1 LVTRFMWCHS
11 LTASLSLRLADLAPR
26 EDAPAP
32 APKIKIMQ
40 RSQQPSSAGSASN
53 SSRPGSVVPEDS
65 TSEAGSSRVK
75 TLEERAEAYAKARQR
90 IYGHIDDP
98 DPEPEP
104 PAPVPVSTLVNGRQG
119 QTTMDDFETVS
130 RDPAQRVM
138 EVSYPPYTH
147 AGYTQYGYSHGHGN
161 GQQQVPMPYGYNQAI
176 HPQMNQPTGHQGY
189 VNQNPQ
195 TQYNMAGPS
204 YMGPMYG
211 HQPSIPAPSQSN
223 PYAAPGQWVPIQQLN
238 YHQMPPNNG
247 IPMQWV
253 PHPGG
258 QMQTIQHQHQP
269 MPPIPQGM
277 QYPAYS
283 SGYPPQQQHQG
294 NYGYLAQPT
303 PTRPAPHPHSSASSS
318 ISSRSYHS
326 YHDASRPHSRGSTT
340 SNMSATSSVRFGS
353 LYPANQGGGTYR
365 QTRRK
370 HHGNGNGVNGNGN
383 GNGHRNGPIGEG
395 QSGDSRETR
404 DHSPV
409 SYLTSADT

>member
-1 LVTRFMWCHS
+1 MPL
-11 LTASLSLRLADLAPR
+11 LTIRLSLRLSDLAPR

-104 PAPVPVSTLVNGRQG
+104 AAPVSTMVNGRQG
-119 QTTMDDFETVS
+119 QTPMDDFETVS
-130 RDPAQRVM
+130 RDPAHRGM
-138 EVSYPPYTH
+138 DGPYSNYSH
-147 AGYTQYGYSHGHGN
+147 AGYTQYGYGQ
-161 GQQQVPMPYGYNQAI
+161 GQQAAPMPFGYNQVGNP
-176 HPQMNQPTGHQGY
+176 HPQLNQSMGHPGY

-204 YMGPMYG
+204 YMGPMGFIYG
-211 HQPSIPAPSQSN
+211 HQAQLPTPQQSH
-223 PYAAPGQWVPIQQLN
+223 PYAAPGQWVPIQQSQPN
-238 YHQMPPNNG
+238 YNQMPPNNG
-247 IPMQWV
+247 LPMQWV
-253 PHPGG
+253 PHPHPGG
-258 QMQTIQHQHQP
+258 QMQIQTMHHQP
-269 MPPIPQGM
+269 MPVIQQGM
-277 QYPAYS
+277 QYPSY
-283 SGYPPQQQHQG
+283 GYPQQHQPG

-303 PTRPAPHPHSSASSS
+303 PMRPPPHPHSSASSS

-370 HHGNGNGVNGNGN
+370 HHGNGVNGT
-383 GNGHRNGPIGEG
+383 RNGTIGEG
-395 QSGDSRETR
+395 QSNDNRETR
-404 DHSPV
+404 EHSPV
-409 SYLTSADT
+409 RHHPFLVVV